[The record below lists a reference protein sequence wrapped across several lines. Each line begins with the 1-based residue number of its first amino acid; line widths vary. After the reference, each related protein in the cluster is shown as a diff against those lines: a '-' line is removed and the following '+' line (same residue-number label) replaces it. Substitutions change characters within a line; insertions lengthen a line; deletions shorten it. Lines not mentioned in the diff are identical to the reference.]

1 MALAS
6 GSFRLEG
13 ERVDRSMIR
22 SFPTLTSLEKS
33 LMQSETR
40 EPWFQ
45 LCHLAAVEQD
55 PAKVLVLVTEIDRL
69 LEEWKARAKRNFRPS
84 H

>member
-1 MALAS
+1 
-6 GSFRLEG
+6 
-13 ERVDRSMIR
+13 
-22 SFPTLTSLEKS
+22 
-33 LMQSETR
+33 MQSETR

-45 LCHLAAVEQD
+45 LCHLAAVERD